1 MSPADDAAPSASSD
15 AALAAALFAI
25 DPSGMGGIAVRARA
39 GPLRDDWLKQIGG
52 LFPAGTPMRR
62 LPLHAS
68 YNRLLGGLDLA
79 ATLRA
84 GRPVVERGI
93 LAQASGGVLV
103 LAMAERIPA
112 ATVACLST
120 VLDSGEVVLERDG
133 LTQRFPTRVG
143 MIAFDEGIDDE
154 RPHPA
159 LLDRL
164 AFHVDLHGID
174 AIVPAV
180 DRDAIDRA
188 RSLLPSI
195 AGEDAILAVL
205 SDTALALG
213 VASLRAEI
221 FALRVAK
228 ASAARAG
235 RTDLTGDDAAVAARL
250 VLAPRATRFPAPEPA
265 APADPQQSDAGEP
278 APGDPAPG
286 RADPADGGDENG
298 APSEQ
303 ELGEM
308 VLQAVRAGLDP
319 GLLARL
325 QAGQTRS
332 ASALPGHAGAS
343 QLSAKRGRPT
353 GVRRGEL
360 RGGARINIIET
371 LRAAAPWQR
380 LRAPATCAPAPGGKT
395 ALVKIRPEDV
405 RITRFQQKSE
415 TTTIFVVD
423 ASGSLALNRLAEAK
437 GAVELLLA
445 DCYLR
450 RDQVAL
456 LAFRGARAELLLP
469 PTRSLVRAK
478 RSLAGLPGGGATP
491 LATAIDAAVALGS
504 QLRRRGQTPVMVFL
518 TDGRA
523 NVARDGTTERSRA
536 ERDVLAAARAAR
548 ETGIRSLL
556 VDAAQ
561 RPQPA
566 ARSLAQE
573 MKALYVA
580 LPHADATALSA
591 AVRAAA
597 P

>member
-1 MSPADDAAPSASSD
+1 MSPAAEAAPSASSD
-15 AALAAALFAI
+15 AVLAAALFAI
-25 DPSGMGGIAVRARA
+25 DPSGMGGVAVRARP
-39 GPLRDDWLKQIGG
+39 GPLRDDWLKQLGD

-68 YNRLLGGLDLA
+68 HNRLLGGLDLA

-84 GRPVVERGI
+84 GRPVVERGV

-133 LTQRFPTRVG
+133 LADRFPTRVG
-143 MIAFDEGIDDE
+143 MIALDEGIDDE
-154 RPHPA
+154 QPHPA

-164 AFHVDLHGID
+164 AFHIDLHGLD

-188 RSLLPSI
+188 RSLLPSL
-195 AGEDAILAVL
+195 AGEDAILTVL
-205 SDTALALG
+205 SDTALMLG

-228 ASAARAG
+228 ASAALAG

-250 VLAPRATRFPAPEPA
+250 VLAPRATRFPALEPA
-265 APADPQQSDAGEP
+265 APADPQPSGAS
-278 APGDPAPG
+278 DPAPG
-286 RADPADGGDENG
+286 GAHPSDGGEESG
-298 APSEQ
+298 APSERD
-303 ELGEM
+303 LGEI
-308 VLQAVRAGLDP
+308 VLQSVRAGLAP
-319 GLLARL
+319 GLLERL
-325 QAGQTRS
+325 QAGQSRS

-343 QLSAKRGRPT
+343 QLSTKRGRPA

-380 LRAPATCAPAPGGKT
+380 LRAPATCAPAPGEKT

-405 RITRFQQKSE
+405 RITRFHQKSE

-504 QLRRRGQTPVMVFL
+504 QLRRRGQTPVIVFL

-523 NVARDGTTERSRA
+523 NVARDGTAERSRA

-548 ETGIRSLL
+548 ETGIKSLV

-566 ARSLAQE
+566 ARSLAKE
-573 MKALYVA
+573 LNAIYVA